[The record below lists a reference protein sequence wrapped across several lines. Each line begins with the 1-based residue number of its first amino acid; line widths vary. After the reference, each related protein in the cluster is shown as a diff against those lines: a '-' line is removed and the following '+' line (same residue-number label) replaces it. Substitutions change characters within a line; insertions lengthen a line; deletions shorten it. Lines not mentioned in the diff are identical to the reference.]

1 MAQPTSSP
9 SSSATSARERLIVAL
24 DTPDAATALSWAESL
39 RGEAGLFKVGLE
51 LFVAEGPAVVRRL
64 HEQGHGLFLDLKFH
78 DIPNTC
84 AGAIRSA
91 ARMGVRMMNVHASG
105 GPAMLRAAAEAAREF
120 GAQKPI
126 LLGVTVLTSLDAAA
140 LARIGVTGTP
150 AERVQAWA
158 RMCQEEGLDGV
169 VASAQEAA
177 LIRAACGPEFVI
189 VTPGIRPAGSAVG
202 DQKRI
207 ATPAGAMRDGAHYLV
222 VGRAITAAGDPA
234 GAARGVVEEMAGA
247 LAELRGSG
255 SA

>member
-1 MAQPTSSP
+1 MAPSTPP
-9 SSSATSARERLIVAL
+9 SSDAVSVARERLIVAL
-24 DTPDAATALSWAESL
+24 DTPEAATALRWADAL
-39 RGEAGLFKVGLE
+39 QGEAGLFKVGLE

-91 ARMGVRMMNVHASG
+91 AQLGVRMMNVHASG
-105 GPAMLRAAAEAAREF
+105 GPAMLRAAAEAARAF

-140 LARIGVTGTP
+140 LAHVGITGTP

-158 RMCQEEGLDGV
+158 RMCQDEGLDGV

-202 DQKRI
+202 DQKRV
-207 ATPAGAMRDGAHYLV
+207 ATPASAIADGAHYLV
-222 VGRAITAAGDPA
+222 VGRAITAAAEPA
-234 GAARGVVEEMAGA
+234 AAARAVVAEMAAA
-247 LAELRGSG
+247 LAER
-255 SA
+255 A

>member
-1 MAQPTSSP
+1 MAPSN
-9 SSSATSARERLIVAL
+9 SSSSDAVHAVHKRLARERLIVAL
-24 DTPDAATALSWAESL
+24 DTPDAATALQWAESL

-51 LFVAEGPAVVRRL
+51 LFVAEGPSVVRHL

-84 AGAIRSA
+84 AGAVRSA

-120 GAQKPI
+120 VVERPI

-140 LARIGVTGTP
+140 LAHIGVTGTP

-158 RMCQEEGLDGV
+158 RMCQQEGLDGV

-177 LIRAACGPEFVI
+177 LIRAACGPDFVI

-202 DQKRI
+202 DQKRV
-207 ATPAGAMRDGAHYLV
+207 ATPASAIADGAHYLV
-222 VGRAITAAGDPA
+222 LGRAITAAADPA
-234 GAARGVVEEMAGA
+234 AAARAVVNEMATA
-247 LAELRGSG
+247 MAER
-255 SA
+255 A